1 MRTINVKLLI
11 IPLLL
16 ALTLFGI
23 YHNNIEGETT
33 LYHQPTIMTK
43 MEQKILTEDA
53 EIFTVKKEL
62 NSTKKVFTVET
73 VSEINT
79 TRDTELTLTA
89 QVINVENKEACN
101 FFWYQEGELV
111 GIGST
116 LKQAYPKGE
125 HSITIMAKDA
135 QGHESNATVTV
146 TAWDY
151 KKTETLHFN
160 ASYGDLEYK
169 ELEIYDHKGRFLIMD
184 DNSFSKYSY
193 VYDEDDNR
201 IERSVIYYQ
210 YPHENRKWLYT
221 FDENHNQ
228 LTSKAIN
235 LQTGNTLYYNVKTY
249 DEDGNIT
256 SSKSGSNEDEL
267 YDDHQVYGDPYTEE
281 YYEYNSTE
289 IAHKDDKTILDEHD
303 NVIYEERNYD
313 YMKVVEEYSYDE
325 NNHMTQHISSMLSE
339 GSREDINIY
348 NYDENQTITS
358 NEQIYKINEE
368 VICHFKTTSTY
379 NEDGSNATEKKE
391 TLDGIC
397 TEYGETD
404 SFKKF
409 GYDKDG
415 RVNNVVSSLEDES
428 DDGQTTL
435 KIIKSYTNDLEG

>member
-1 MRTINVKLLI
+1 MTTINIKLLI

-16 ALTLFGI
+16 ALTVFGI
-23 YHNNIEGETT
+23 YHNNIEGGKT
-33 LYHQPTIMTK
+33 LYVQPTIMTK
-43 MEQKILTEDA
+43 LEQKILTEDA
-53 EIFTVKKEL
+53 ETFTVKTEL

-79 TRDTELTLTA
+79 TRDTEITLTA

-116 LKQAYPKGE
+116 LKQTYPKGE

-169 ELEIYDHKGRFLIMD
+169 ELTIYDHKGRFLIMD
-184 DNSFSKYSY
+184 DSSFSKYSY
-193 VYDEDDNR
+193 VYDEDDNQ
-201 IERSVIYYQ
+201 IERNVVYYQ

-228 LTSKAIN
+228 LTSRVIN
-235 LQTGNTLYYNVKTY
+235 LYTGNTLYYNVKTY
-249 DEDGNIT
+249 DEDGNVT
-256 SSKSGSNEDEL
+256 SSKSGNNEDEL
-267 YDDHQVYGDPYTEE
+267 YDDHQVYGDPYAEE
-281 YYEYNSTE
+281 YIEYNTTE
-289 IAHKDDKTILDEHD
+289 IENKDDKTILNEYGS
-303 NVIYEERNYD
+303 VIYEERNYD
-313 YMKVVEEYSYDE
+313 NMKITNKYSYDE
-325 NNHMTQHISSMLSE
+325 HNKITQQISNMITE
-339 GSREDINIY
+339 GNREDINIY
-348 NYDENQTITS
+348 NYDENQTIT
-358 NEQIYKINEE
+358 NEEQIYKVNEE

-379 NEDGSNATEKKE
+379 NEDGTQSTEKKE

-397 TEYGETD
+397 SEYGEND

-409 GYDKDG
+409 SYDKDG
-415 RVNNVVSSLEDES
+415 RINNVVSFLEKES